1 MSKWCTHQKYT
12 FSFCPFLEALISQ
25 FIVFSKKKTPFD
37 VNILK
42 SWIESRSSIHSLCSI
57 LSAYRECVLT
67 SSATQ
72 LTLVW
77 PENRWKFLRNTLRF
91 FSTIIIHFIFKS
103 KFTPFLYE
111 NRLVMISRYHNGLK
125 INVKKK
131 FGKIPHTCWSNTC
144 ALFILYIYKYIFNP
158 TVSDILPQQ
167 IVIMI

>member
-42 SWIESRSSIHSLCSI
+42 SWIESRSIHSLCSI
-57 LSAYRECVLT
+57 LSAYRECVVLT

-91 FSTIIIHFIFKS
+91 FSTIIIHFIYFK
-103 KFTPFLYE
+103 KANLLLFLYK
-111 NRLVMISRYHNGLK
+111 NRLVMISWYHNGLLK
-125 INVKKK
+125 INVKKSSEK
-131 FGKIPHTCWSNTC
+131 YHTRADQILVHYLYYTYISIFLIPLCQ
-144 ALFILYIYKYIFNP
+144 IF
-158 TVSDILPQQ
+158 SHSRL
-167 IVIMI
+167 

>member
-42 SWIESRSSIHSLCSI
+42 SWIESRSIHSLCSI
-57 LSAYRECVLT
+57 LSAYRECVVLT

-77 PENRWKFLRNTLRF
+77 PENRWKFLRNTL
-91 FSTIIIHFIFKS
+91 IYFIFKS
-103 KFTPFLYE
+103 KFTPFLYIGDDIT
-111 NRLVMISRYHNGLK
+111 ISQ
-125 INVKKK
+125 
-131 FGKIPHTCWSNTC
+131 C
-144 ALFILYIYKYIFNP
+144 AL
-158 TVSDILPQQ
+158 TDDAWVSGPDLAPQKFLLSQ
-167 IVIMI
+167 